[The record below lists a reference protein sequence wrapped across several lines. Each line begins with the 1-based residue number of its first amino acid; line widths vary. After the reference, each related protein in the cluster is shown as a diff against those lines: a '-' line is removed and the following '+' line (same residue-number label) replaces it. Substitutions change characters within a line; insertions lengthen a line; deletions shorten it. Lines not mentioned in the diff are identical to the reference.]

1 MNPFDKIS
9 SIPPVYWLWGG
20 LVLFLLSHF
29 AWCQFAAYPAAF
41 ERRLRQGKPWVY
53 IPRRWKGFHKF
64 AVLWLSR
71 GLMLG
76 MVGTG
81 TALVIRYTERRLP
94 SWIVGLVAVALW
106 VAATRL
112 DALWTNLRYRQQED
126 AYYRLHDELRGKLD
140 QDGKDYTEAQ
150 FRSLAAYQ
158 HQQRLHKADESGEFL
173 TVLRQE
179 SRLARQVP
187 ALNEPE
193 KT

>member
-1 MNPFDKIS
+1 VNPFDKIS

-29 AWCQFAAYPAAF
+29 AWCQLAAYPAAF
-41 ERRLRQGKPWVY
+41 ERQLRQGKSWVY
-53 IPRRWKGFHKF
+53 IPRRWKGFNKF

-76 MVGTG
+76 MVGAG
-81 TALVIRYTERRLP
+81 TALVIHYTERRLP
-94 SWIVGLVAVALW
+94 SWIAGFVAVALW

-126 AYYRLHDELRGKLD
+126 AYYRLHDELREKLD
-140 QDGKDYTEAQ
+140 QDGKDYTETQ

-173 TVLRQE
+173 TVLRRE
-179 SRLARQVP
+179 AGRARQAP
-187 ALNEPE
+187 ALNEPG
-193 KT
+193 KA